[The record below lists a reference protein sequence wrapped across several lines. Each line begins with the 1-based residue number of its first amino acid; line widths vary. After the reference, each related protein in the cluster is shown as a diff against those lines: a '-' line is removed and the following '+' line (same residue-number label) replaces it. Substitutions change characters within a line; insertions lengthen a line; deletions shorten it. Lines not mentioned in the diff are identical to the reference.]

1 MGAKGKKREI
11 EDVLS
16 NLDMSIWVL
25 VMMGLDGSI

>member
-1 MGAKGKKREI
+1 MGAKGKKTEI
-11 EDVLS
+11 EDILS